1 MAGDQVESARKRLA
15 SALDSGIDSGKE
27 YGHVKDKATEGA
39 KADVA
44 LREHP
49 YKAVATG
56 IGLGPSLAISL
67 RAGARIAPGL
77 LRAIFLA
84 FGAAAFALLGGM
96 TLTGLLVFL
105 FYELAPV
112 TVMPA
117 LTILYGTA
125 VLLLLHWRLAGL
137 LRMETI
143 FE

>member
-15 SALDSGIDSGKE
+15 SALDSGIDSGIDSGKE

-67 RAGARIAPGL
+67 RAGATNCSGSPARHLSGL
-77 LRAIFLA
+77 RCRGFC
-84 FGAAAFALLGGM
+84 AARGHDAHRTAGVPLL
-96 TLTGLLVFL
+96 
-105 FYELAPV
+105 
-112 TVMPA
+112 
-117 LTILYGTA
+117 
-125 VLLLLHWRLAGL
+125 
-137 LRMETI
+137 
-143 FE
+143 

>member
-1 MAGDQVESARKRLA
+1 
-15 SALDSGIDSGKE
+15 
-27 YGHVKDKATEGA
+27 
-39 KADVA
+39 
-44 LREHP
+44 
-49 YKAVATG
+49 
-56 IGLGPSLAISL
+56 
-67 RAGARIAPGL
+67 
-77 LRAIFLA
+77 
-84 FGAAAFALLGGM
+84 M